1 MRTIKEFD
9 QKDYESLLKGV
20 IDSRL
25 LFTTKEY
32 IVNHIG
38 IKSLQNQA
46 VRKVIRNKFLQKS
59 IFEGLSDEVAYM
71 CDNQIDLAAFINSYK
86 EASDFYRE
94 RIKNLSYFKDEP
106 DGSYNPHLFDLLDMI
121 YVKNDIEAN
130 LPKIVKECIESMYD
144 TENDAL
150 NIDVSIVV
158 MLILKVLPT
167 YNEGG
172 DFGSCHENNTEQYE
186 KTIEKDFGT
195 MYNFLKD
202 YSKHLEFDFICSLDM
217 LETIIFDASK
227 VEEEI
232 TSYDNIPILNRVSLY
247 WHTATILN
255 DIDIYL
261 HSDKCKKRSED
272 YLQTQLFPTIS
283 GLWCE
288 DKTGLNTSYWKIKQL
303 NWGYE
308 VELCKKTNKG
318 IEYDTAELYLYDYTS
333 NFYDNNLISQRK
345 EEEKFRKQLYRGTL
359 ILSNFLLPYFDDT
372 YPFDDKSN
380 NNFIC
385 YIDFNKKGQP
395 ICIEIFPVTSDSYL
409 KKCILYPI
417 PEKSQLALF
426 DKKYNRI
433 NIGFQY
439 KARRSLVAITQ
450 EYLYLGYL
458 TKEEICSDEEY
469 LEDKEYDKYYKV
481 PKILNETFWD
491 FNMTS
496 NICIAVASFKDG
508 DRYYIAAPDSLDYYD
523 ITLLEKTEEKYGV
536 EIELVTKIEQG

>member
-71 CDNQIDLAAFINSYK
+71 CDNQIDLATFINSYK

-144 TENDAL
+144 AENDTL

-172 DFGSCHENNTEQYE
+172 DFGSCHEKNTELYE
-186 KTIEKDFGT
+186 KNIEKDFGT

-217 LETIIFDASK
+217 LETIIFDAPK

-255 DIDIYL
+255 DIDTYL

-481 PKILNETFWD
+481 PKILNETFWG

-523 ITLLEKTEEKYGV
+523 ITTLEKTEEKYGV
-536 EIELVTKIEQG
+536 EIKLVTKIEQG